1 MIIYRN
7 KKTKMTRKLSLATLQ
22 QEISALFKD
31 GKKKSST
38 KKSSGKKS
46 TKKSSSKKKQ
56 MGG

>member
-1 MIIYRN
+1 
-7 KKTKMTRKLSLATLQ
+7 MTRKLSLATLQ

-38 KKSSGKKS
+38 KKSNSKKS
-46 TKKSSSKKKQ
+46 TKKSSTKKKQ